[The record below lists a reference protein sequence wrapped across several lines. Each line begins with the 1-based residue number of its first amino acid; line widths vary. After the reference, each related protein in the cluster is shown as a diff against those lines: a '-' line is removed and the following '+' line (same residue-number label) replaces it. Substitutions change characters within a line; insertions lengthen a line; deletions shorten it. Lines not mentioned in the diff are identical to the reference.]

1 MEASRG
7 AGAGQWPEDRG
18 GDQGAGDGRAGWRG
32 TCRTG
37 GLRGA
42 RGPAGLRRDCWK
54 RGRAKGFGGKKKV
67 FFLLLIGI
75 VMVLDYFTGGVN
87 IACYPV
93 NLLKISV

>member
-1 MEASRG
+1 MDA
-7 AGAGQWPEDRG
+7 
-18 GDQGAGDGRAGWRG
+18 RAGG
-32 TCRTG
+32 APAG
-37 GLRGA
+37 LEGLRGA
-42 RGPAGLRRDCWK
+42 RGPAGLRWDCWM
-54 RGRAKGFGGKKKV
+54 RGRAKGVGGKKKV